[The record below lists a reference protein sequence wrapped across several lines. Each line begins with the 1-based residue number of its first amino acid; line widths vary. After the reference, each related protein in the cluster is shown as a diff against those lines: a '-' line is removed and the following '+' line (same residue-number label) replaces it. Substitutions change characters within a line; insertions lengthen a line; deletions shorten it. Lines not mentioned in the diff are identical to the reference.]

1 MIYEVHLK
9 IRKKNERRELSYF
22 EAWRVEGPKTFMP
35 YEKPILNVVFLHK
48 WPYNTPPPEPSD
60 VYMVLVEAKTSSTKD
75 EAKAFIDGRNLIR
88 NYLEQQETPTFL
100 VYEEERI

>member
-9 IRKKNERRELSYF
+9 IRIKNERRELSYF
-22 EAWRVEGPKTFMP
+22 EAWRIESRSFMP
-35 YEKPILNVVFLHK
+35 YEQPILQRVFK
-48 WPYNTPPPEPSD
+48 QEWPLPIPPPDPSN

-75 EAKAFIDGRNLIR
+75 EAKAFVEGRNLIR

>member
-9 IRKKNERRELSYF
+9 IRKKNEERELSYF
-22 EAWRVEGPKTFMP
+22 EAWRIEGPKSFMP
-35 YEKPILNVVFLHK
+35 YEKPILNTVFMQE
-48 WPYNTPPPEPSD
+48 WPLPIPPPEPSD
-60 VYMVLVEAKTSSTKD
+60 VYMVLVETNTSSTK
-75 EAKAFIDGRNLIR
+75 ERNRAFIAGRNLIR